1 MARGWESKSVEAQ
14 MESAEDKPAAAHGAM
29 TPEQIVRHRQ
39 RESLQLARA
48 RVVQQLE
55 IAREPRYIKLLN
67 DALEDLNA
75 RLSRM
80 K

>member
-1 MARGWESKSVEAQ
+1 
-14 MESAEDKPAAAHGAM
+14 MESAEEKPAAPHAAM
-29 TPEQIVRHRQ
+29 TPEQMARRRQ

-67 DALEDLNA
+67 DALEDLNP
-75 RLSRM
+75 RLAQLT
-80 K
+80 

>member
-14 MESAEDKPAAAHGAM
+14 MESAEEKPAPHTAL
-29 TPEQIVRHRQ
+29 TPEQIALRRQ

-67 DALEDLNA
+67 DALEDLNR
-75 RLSRM
+75 RLLQI